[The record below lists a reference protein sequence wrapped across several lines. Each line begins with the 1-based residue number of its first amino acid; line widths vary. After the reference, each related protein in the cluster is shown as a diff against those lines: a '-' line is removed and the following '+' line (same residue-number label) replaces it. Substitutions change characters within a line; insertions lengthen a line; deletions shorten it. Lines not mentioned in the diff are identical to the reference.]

1 MPTGPAT
8 ACSSTPPNSC
18 TNHWEGQCHCRRVFY
33 HPHRRRRRD
42 PGRSGNAESYFC
54 APIRPGAWVRT
65 GLSGLSLCL
74 WRSASSAALPTSQAP
89 AAGLEPRRP
98 ASPIHPPQA
107 SRQAAS
113 HRARAHTLFHRPSRR
128 RVQARRQQPLLRR
141 RRREPSP
148 RRRLQPS
155 HHHQRRRQL
164 SRHGRRRPLRL
175 LSRRHRRRYPV
186 GHQPG
191 RQLSATTG
199 PTPSPSTIRGP
210 AHTMVGWPSGCS
222 LTSWALSSSHQR
234 RATRKQIIVSTQT
247 CLVPGTRASDPDF
260 LLTFCRR
267 RPI

>member
-65 GLSGLSLCL
+65 GLSGLWLCL
-74 WRSASSAALPTSQAP
+74 WRSASSAALPTSRAP

-113 HRARAHTLFHRPSRR
+113 HRARAHTLFHRPCLRR
-128 RVQARRQQPLLRR
+128 AQARRQRPLLHRR
-141 RRREPSP
+141 PREPSP
-148 RRRLQPS
+148 RRRPQPRYQPT
-155 HHHQRRRQL
+155 HHERRRQL
-164 SRHGRRRPLRL
+164 RRHGRRQQLKL
-175 LSRRHRRRYPV
+175 LSRRHRRRYPP
-186 GHQPG
+186 GHRPG

-199 PTPSPSTIRGP
+199 PTPSPSTIKGP
-210 AHTMVGWPSGCS
+210 AHTMVEWPSGYS
-222 LTSWALSSSHQR
+222 LTHWALSSSHQR
-234 RATRKQIIVSTQT
+234 RATRT
-247 CLVPGTRASDPDF
+247 
-260 LLTFCRR
+260 
-267 RPI
+267 